1 MIIREVLEEEKD
13 QFNQVVTHPIQ
24 SWEWGEFRK
33 KTGIEVIRLGVF
45 DGDELKVGYQLTV
58 HPLPKLPYT
67 VIYLPKGPMPDK
79 IMIESLRKI
88 GLEKRAI
95 FVKLEP
101 NVGVD
106 YEQFQKSAWE
116 KVREF
121 LLANGCRVGR
131 PLFTRFTFQLDL
143 TKPENQLLAEMKPK
157 TRYNIRLSQRHGV
170 EVVEDNSPK
179 AFKIYL
185 KLLLETTRR
194 QRFYAHTPSYH
205 RLLWETLSPTD
216 IYHLFL
222 AKYKREVLAAYI
234 FFTFNKV
241 LYYPYGASTRD
252 HKEVMAPYA
261 LFWEAI
267 KFGKQ
272 KGCQVFD
279 MWGTPGPNPD
289 PSNPWFGF
297 HRFKQGFGAK
307 LVEFVGSYDLVLNP
321 FFYSFF
327 NFADTLRWKFLRFRA
342 HLGE

>member
-33 KTGIEVIRLGVF
+33 KTGIEVLRLGVF
-45 DGDELKVGYQLTV
+45 DEDKLKVGYQLTV

-67 VIYLPKGPMPDK
+67 IIYFPKGPMPDK
-79 IMIESLRKI
+79 IMLETLKKI
-88 GLEKRAI
+88 GRQKKAI

-101 NVGVD
+101 NVKAPQG
-106 YEQFQKSAWE
+106 K
-116 KVREF
+116 EF

-143 TKPENQLLAEMKPK
+143 TKTEEQLLSEMKPK

-170 EVVEDNSPK
+170 EVVEDNSSR
-179 AFKIYL
+179 AFEIYL

-222 AKYKREVLAAYI
+222 AKYKGEVLAAYI

-241 LYYPYGASTRD
+241 LYYPYGASTRT

-267 KFGKQ
+267 KFGRQ

-289 PSNPWFGF
+289 PRDPWFGF
-297 HRFKQGFGAK
+297 HRFKEGFGAR
-307 LVEFVGSYDLVLNP
+307 LVEFVGSYDLVLNR
-321 FFYSFF
+321 FFYPLF
-327 NFADTLRWKFLRFRA
+327 NLANTLRWKFLRFGLRF
-342 HLGE
+342 GE